1 MFSKYKRNAIR
12 DQNNCKIAAALI
24 ADKNLVWSEDFE
36 RIRLGLVELLNREA
50 VNVQPDRAIV
60 QLANTL
66 LEDEYDLTAV
76 ILE

>member
-12 DQNNCKIAAALI
+12 DQNSCKIAAALI
-24 ADKNLVWSEDFE
+24 ADKNLVWSDDFE
-36 RIRLGLVELLNREA
+36 RIRLDLVELLNREA